1 MKTDQTKKIFK
12 KYIAGNASPKEAY
25 LVNSFLEQELSS
37 NSWDLPAEQK
47 ETFKLRLK
55 QCIDQQLLD
64 QPEANNIVEPE
75 IKPKFKFRRL
85 WTVSAAAAV
94 IAFFALIGLYTVKR
108 NNDDINVRYAND
120 VAPGG
125 NHAILTLANGRKID
139 LSGSKTGELAKVNGT
154 TVKKAANGLLVFN
167 VKDADTKS
175 EGKLEQFNTIET
187 PVGGQFQVNLP
198 DGTQVWLNSLSKLTF
213 PSRFKNLHRTVELTG
228 EAYFEVAKD
237 KSHPFVVKNNL
248 QEVEVLGTHFN
259 INSYQ
264 NERDIKTTLLE
275 GSVKVRSQT
284 TERTLVPGEQA
295 GLTVAGINI
304 KPVDPALAIDWKNGE
319 FRFTN
324 ESLSSILRKLSR
336 WYGVQFKLEGD
347 FNKMP
352 YFSGSV
358 SRFDQISL
366 VLKMLEETGDIKFSI
381 SGKVVTV
388 K

>member
-55 QCIDQQLLD
+55 QRIDQQLLD
-64 QPEANNIVEPE
+64 QPQASNIVEPE
-75 IKPKFKFRRL
+75 IKPKFKLRRL

-275 GSVKVRSQT
+275 GSVKVRNQT

>member
-55 QCIDQQLLD
+55 QRIDQQLLD

-75 IKPKFKFRRL
+75 IKPKFKLRRL

-275 GSVKVRSQT
+275 GSVKVRNQT